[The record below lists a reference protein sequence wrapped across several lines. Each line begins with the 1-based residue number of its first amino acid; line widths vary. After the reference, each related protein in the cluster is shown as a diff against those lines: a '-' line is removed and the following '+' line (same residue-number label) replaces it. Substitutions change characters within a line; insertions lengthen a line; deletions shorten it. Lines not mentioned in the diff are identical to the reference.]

1 MPKKTMPKNELPTLM
16 NVGPA
21 TYKDLEILG
30 ISSIQQLSKA
40 DPDELYTRLQKL
52 TGQRHDPCVWDVF
65 AAIVHEAKTGKKTPW
80 WQWTGFG
87 KGKIRNGKPRFIS
100 ISY

>member
-1 MPKKTMPKNELPTLM
+1 MPKKPIPKNELFSLM

-30 ISSIQQLSKA
+30 ITSIHQLSKE
-40 DPDELYTRLQKL
+40 DPDELYARLQKL

-65 AAIVHEAKTGKKTPW
+65 AAIIHEAKTGEKTPW
-80 WQWTGFG
+80 WQWTA
-87 KGKIRNGKPRFIS
+87 IRKRKDKQ
-100 ISY
+100 